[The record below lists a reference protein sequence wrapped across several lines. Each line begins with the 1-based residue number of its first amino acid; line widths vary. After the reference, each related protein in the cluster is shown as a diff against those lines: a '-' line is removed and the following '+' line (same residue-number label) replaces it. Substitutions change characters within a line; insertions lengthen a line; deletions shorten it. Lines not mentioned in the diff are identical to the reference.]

1 MIGRQQKHGLAHLP
15 SEIQKARQ
23 RLRADIKKWRN
34 QQQEVMPS
42 ATDLV
47 MEVWIS
53 DPEHETLYLPSDI
66 ALDKHA
72 EYGLSRLAVE
82 ELQLREGEAYDALDS
97 VRHAVKYATC
107 LRADKHKHAKGQMM
121 NLRAGDLVRDAE
133 NKQAKCVAKYQHA
146 RLAMIGLGRSAEYL
160 QETFPE
166 MKPQDLWMKDV
177 SDKHKVGDGMVT
189 EGWIWRVGALGNM
202 SEEERDTFSEESE

>member
-1 MIGRQQKHGLAHLP
+1 MIGQQQKHGLAHLP

-47 MEVWIS
+47 TEVRIS

-82 ELQLREGEAYDALDS
+82 ELLLHEGEAYDALDS

-121 NLRAGDLVRDAE
+121 NLRTGDLVRDAE

-166 MKPQDLWMKDV
+166 MKPQD
-177 SDKHKVGDGMVT
+177 
-189 EGWIWRVGALGNM
+189 
-202 SEEERDTFSEESE
+202 

>member
-1 MIGRQQKHGLAHLP
+1 MIGQQQKHGLAHLP

-47 MEVWIS
+47 TEVRIS
-53 DPEHETLYLPSDI
+53 DPEHGTLYLPSDI

-82 ELQLREGEAYDALDS
+82 ELLLREGEAYDALDS

-166 MKPQDLWMKDV
+166 MKPQD
-177 SDKHKVGDGMVT
+177 
-189 EGWIWRVGALGNM
+189 
-202 SEEERDTFSEESE
+202 

>member
-1 MIGRQQKHGLAHLP
+1 
-15 SEIQKARQ
+15 
-23 RLRADIKKWRN
+23 
-34 QQQEVMPS
+34 MPS

-47 MEVWIS
+47 TEVRIS

-82 ELQLREGEAYDALDS
+82 ELLLHEGEAYDALDS

-107 LRADKHKHAKGQMM
+107 LRADKHKHAKGQIM

-177 SDKHKVGDGMVT
+177 SDKHKVGDGRIT
-189 EGWIWRVGALGNM
+189 EGWIWRVGPMGNM
-202 SEEERDTFSEESE
+202 SEEERDAFSEESE